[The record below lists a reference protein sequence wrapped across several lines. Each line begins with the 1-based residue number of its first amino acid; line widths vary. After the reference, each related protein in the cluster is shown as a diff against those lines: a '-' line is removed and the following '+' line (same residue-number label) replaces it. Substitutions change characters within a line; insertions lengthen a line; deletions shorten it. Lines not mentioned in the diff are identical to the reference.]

1 MGDLSVEPEVDAV
14 CRDGIRLGEPSADL
28 FLRGLSQ
35 HVIVPVQHPKRA
47 LLKVLGIRR
56 PHQNIVPGIAGVC
69 RVCLHREADRFHA
82 CGPVVFTQAGI
93 RLEVI
98 QGAVLLHCPTVAIAP
113 AGKGRFHPACFQVPQ
128 GIGAFTGDPVGHH
141 KEETIPANIRI

>member
-1 MGDLSVEPEVDAV
+1 MLFAV
-14 CRDGIRLGEPSADL
+14 MAYGWGEPCTDF

-35 HVIVPVQHPKRA
+35 QVIVPVQHPERA

-56 PHQNIVPGIAGVC
+56 PHQNIVPGIAGVR

-98 QGAVLLHCPTVAIAP
+98 QNAVLLHCPTVAIAP
-113 AGKGRFHPACFQVPQ
+113 AGNGRFHPACFQAPQ
-128 GIGAFTGDPVGHH
+128 GLGAFTGDPVGHH